1 MNLLEAIKTCTVHN
15 LDEGED
21 LLIISEN
28 WEAFYHNLTE
38 LCCSEESVN
47 ELANIELTPEV
58 IQLLE
63 ENETDDIWSEGS
75 VNNFILSAAWLT
87 AKEIDYA
94 VRKENDEYDDLYE
107 DSHEYTYFF
116 ANPEFSYNYECDV
129 DLT

>member
-28 WEAFYHNLTE
+28 WEMFYQNLVAQS
-38 LCCSEESVN
+38 SEESVN

-58 IQLLE
+58 IKLLE
-63 ENETDDIWSEGS
+63 EDETDDIWFEGS
-75 VNNFILSAAWLT
+75 INYHILCAAWLT
-87 AKEIDYA
+87 AHEIDYA
-94 VRKENDEYDDLYE
+94 ARVENDEYDDLYE
-107 DSHEYTYFF
+107 ESHEYTYFF
-116 ANPEFSYNYECDV
+116 TNPEFSYNYECDV